1 MADVSMDTKLI
12 IFHFNMPYV
21 RVRRSKN
28 ASNYGLGMPAGYR
41 RSLPPPDSHVIKLEK
56 AG

>member
-28 ASNYGLGMPAGYR
+28 ASNYGLDMPAGYR
-41 RSLPPPDSHVIKLEK
+41 RSLPPADNRVVRLEK